1 MTDDLHELSALYAL
15 DVLDAPDRARFE
27 AHLASCDRCST
38 ELESLRA
45 AASSLAF
52 VGEAPPPPP
61 PELRE
66 RILGTARV
74 EGQNV
79 VRLQPRRSWAVSAA
93 AAVAVAASAIAVGF
107 GIWAATLHH
116 SLASER
122 AASKVL
128 RDPLARH
135 IPVQGAPGELV
146 VASSGDAVL
155 NVDLPKPPD
164 GSTYEAWVADPEVH
178 AAGTFDGGTTALK
191 VRVPRGA
198 QVMVTLERS
207 GGTSAPSRKPLLST
221 RA

>member
-15 DVLDAPDRARFE
+15 DVLDASERARFE
-27 AHLASCDRCST
+27 AHLAECDQCST
-38 ELESLRA
+38 DLESLRS

-52 VGEAPPPPP
+52 SGDAAAPP

-66 RILGTARV
+66 RILASARA

-79 VRLQPRRSWAVSAA
+79 VPLRPRRSLAVSVAA
-93 AAVAVAASAIAVGF
+93 VVAVAASAAAVGF

-122 AASKVL
+122 AATKVL

-135 IPVQGAPGELV
+135 IPVQGTAGELV
-146 VASSGDAVL
+146 VSRSGDAVL
-155 NVDLPKPPD
+155 NVDLPRAPK
-164 GSTYEAWVADPEVH
+164 GNTYEAWVADPAVRP
-178 AAGTFDGGTTALK
+178 AGTFSGGTTKLT

-207 GGTSAPSRKPLLST
+207 EGSSTPTRKPLLSA

>member
-15 DVLDAPDRARFE
+15 DVLDASERARFE
-27 AHLASCDRCST
+27 AHLADCDRCST
-38 ELESLRA
+38 DLESLRST
-45 AASSLAF
+45 ASSLAF
-52 VGEAPPPPP
+52 SGDATAPP
-61 PELRE
+61 PELRG
-66 RILGTARV
+66 RILAAARA

-79 VRLQPRRSWAVSAA
+79 VPLRPRRSLAVSVAA
-93 AAVAVAASAIAVGF
+93 VVAVAASAAAVGF

-122 AASKVL
+122 AATKVL

-135 IPVQGAPGELV
+135 IRLQGTEGELV
-146 VASSGDAVL
+146 VAQSGDAVL
-155 NVDLPKPPD
+155 NVDLPRAPK
-164 GSTYEAWVADPEVH
+164 GSTYEAWVADPTVRS
-178 AAGTFDGGTTALK
+178 AGTFSGGTTKLT

-207 GGTSAPSRKPLLST
+207 GGSSTPTRKPLLSA

>member
-15 DVLDAPDRARFE
+15 DVLDARERARFE
-27 AHLASCDRCST
+27 AHLAGCDRCSS
-38 ELESLRA
+38 ELESLRTA
-45 AASSLAF
+45 ATSLAF
-52 VGEAPPPPP
+52 VDEGTPPP

-66 RILGTARV
+66 RILRAARE

-79 VRLQPRRSWAVSAA
+79 VPLRPRRSWAVSAA
-93 AAVAVAASAIAVGF
+93 AVIAVAASAAAVGF

-122 AASKVL
+122 AATKVL

-135 IPVQGAPGELV
+135 IRLQGAPGELV
-146 VASSGDAVL
+146 VARSGEAVL
-155 NVDLPKPPD
+155 NVGLPKPPK
-164 GSTYEAWVADPEVH
+164 GNVYEAWVADPDVH
-178 AAGTFDGGTTALK
+178 PAGTFDGGTTALK

>member
-15 DVLDAPDRARFE
+15 DVLDERERARFE
-27 AHLASCDRCST
+27 AHLAGCDRCSS

-45 AASSLAF
+45 TATSLAF
-52 VGEAPPPPP
+52 VDEATPPPSG
-61 PELRE
+61 LRD
-66 RILGTARV
+66 RILSAARA

-79 VRLQPRRSWAVSAA
+79 VPLRPRRSWAVTAA
-93 AAVAVAASAIAVGF
+93 AVVAVAASAAAVGF
-107 GIWAATLHH
+107 GVWAASLHH

-122 AASKVL
+122 AATRVL

-135 IPVQGAPGELV
+135 IPLQGARGELV
-146 VASSGDAVL
+146 VAPSGEAVL
-155 NVDLPKPPD
+155 NVGLPKPPK
-164 GSTYEAWVADPEVH
+164 GNTYEAWVADPDVR
-178 AAGTFDGGTTALK
+178 AAGTFDGGTTTLQ